1 MNIFEFDRLFS
12 EGITCDDNPYFWGIL
27 LLSLSILGGYSSRIY
42 RDIKGCCS
50 LNFVKNNKNINKIEK
65 QCDKNNHLITDK
77 WKVEASYITRHVGS
91 GVVNTIVG
99 FTFIFFAM
107 AMGFSPIVSN
117 VAGYIVGFTLGFV
130 LSKKFVF
137 RSNGHFVAE
146 SVRYLIAFVI
156 AFLFNLL
163 VLRLSLVYLNYN
175 VLASQASAAVAYTL
189 LMFILTRF
197 YVFSSPGEKSR

>member
-1 MNIFEFDRLFS
+1 MGHYEYIEFERLFS

-107 AMGFSPIVSN
+107 AINFSPIVSN

-137 RSNGHFVAE
+137 RSNGH
-146 SVRYLIAFVI
+146 
-156 AFLFNLL
+156 
-163 VLRLSLVYLNYN
+163 VLRKCSLSHSFCYCIFVQLVS
-175 VLASQASAAVAYTL
+175 VAVVISL
-189 LMFILTRF
+189 FKL
-197 YVFSSPGEKSR
+197 